1 MLKSSML
8 ALTGAAALALIST
21 APAPVAAA
29 PVHLMPAFGVAS
41 AEQNVVDVQYRRRHH
56 SNRHHGR
63 HHGNWNRRGRGEWL
77 ALGIGSAI
85 VGGMI
90 ANQGSRQYMHASSA
104 WDRCAE
110 RFRSLRSDGTYTTYD
125 GRRVLCPYLR

>member
-8 ALTGAAALALIST
+8 ALTGAAAIALAAT
-21 APAPVAAA
+21 GPAPVQAGS
-29 PVHLMPAFGVAS
+29 VHLMPAFGVAS
-41 AEQNVVDVQYRRRHH
+41 AEQNIVDVQYRRHHRGGRHH
-56 SNRHHGR
+56 SR
-63 HHGNWNRRGRGEWL
+63 WDRRGRGEWL

-90 ANQGSRQYMHASSA
+90 AAQGSRPYYHASSA
-104 WDRCAE
+104 WDQCAA